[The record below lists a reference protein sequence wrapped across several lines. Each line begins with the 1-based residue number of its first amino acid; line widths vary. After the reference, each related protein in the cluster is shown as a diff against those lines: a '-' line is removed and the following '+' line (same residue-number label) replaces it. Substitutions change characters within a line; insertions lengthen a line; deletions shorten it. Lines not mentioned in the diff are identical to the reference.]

1 MQLMRSALLVLA
13 GALLGSGVTVLVQSR
28 AHAAAG
34 EEMTPTEAYR
44 AASKDELDPVK
55 VAPTTHRL
63 LFENQWV
70 KVIEARIPPG
80 VHDAK
85 HAHNKGV
92 LVFLDDYDMQMK
104 YYPKGD
110 TKTVHRIA
118 DTAVWTDALVHE
130 TINVGKATSHAIRI
144 ELKDLPK

>member
-1 MQLMRSALLVLA
+1 MKLYKSILLIGL
-13 GALLGSGVTVLVQSR
+13 GALIGSGTTALIGCDV
-28 AHAAAG
+28 
-34 EEMTPTEAYR
+34 R
-44 AASKDELDPVK
+44 AAPADKEELDPVK

-63 LFENQWV
+63 LFENQYV

-110 TKTVHRIA
+110 SKVVHRTA
-118 DTAVWTDALVHE
+118 RTAVWSDALVHE
-130 TINVGKATSHAIRI
+130 TINVGKTTSHAIRI
-144 ELKDLPK
+144 ELKDQPGAK

>member
-1 MQLMRSALLVLA
+1 MKIVTYVLLVGV
-13 GALLGSGVTVLVQSR
+13 GAVIGSATTALISAR
-28 AHAAAG
+28 
-34 EEMTPTEAYR
+34 R
-44 AASKDELDPVK
+44 AATPVTASPATQATAKDDLDPVK

-70 KVIEARIPPG
+70 KVIEARIPAG

-110 TKTVHRIA
+110 TKTVHRVA
-118 DTAVWTDALVHE
+118 KTAVWSDALVHE
-130 TINVGKATSHAIRI
+130 TINVGTATSHAIRI
-144 ELKDLPK
+144 ELKDPPPQP

>member
-1 MQLMRSALLVLA
+1 MALAQEGPSKMKPTTSVLLVA
-13 GALLGSGVTVLVQSR
+13 MGALLGSGLTASIGCSATAAR
-28 AHAAAG
+28 AN
-34 EEMTPTEAYR
+34 EE
-44 AASKDELDPVK
+44 ELDPVK

-63 LFENQWV
+63 LFENQYV

-110 TKTVHRIA
+110 TKVVH
-118 DTAVWTDALVHE
+118 
-130 TINVGKATSHAIRI
+130 
-144 ELKDLPK
+144 